1 METIHGVPPMSTL
14 KKFDVRKYS
23 SFKEIEHL
31 FNVKKEDYKDFEDYF
46 ADLMDNG
53 FKLLS
58 KETCF
63 LTRHQEVVNRG
74 SLDNEQVVKFVFGY
88 PTKYA
93 LYSRMDG
100 KFINFKNIDE
110 QKKIF
115 PILNKINNVLNSIGK
130 EIYYNTPNDLIIIV
144 KNI

>member
-1 METIHGVPPMSTL
+1 M
-14 KKFDVRKYS
+14 KYIKGINEG
-23 SFKEIEHL
+23 FE
-31 FNVKKEDYKDFEDYF
+31 KEDYKDFEDYF

-88 PTKYA
+88 DHRINLTMYN
-93 LYSRMDG
+93 LGDG